1 MTAVGSPSYHLA
13 RMAYEVILSPQAI
26 EDLGGLEAYARVEV
40 RDQMAVHLTHE
51 PTKVSRSRIKRLRGL
66 AQPQYRL
73 RVGDI
78 RVFYDVVGPEVQVL
92 TIVSKEQ
99 AEQWLRESGIPG

>member
-1 MTAVGSPSYHLA
+1 
-13 RMAYEVILSPQAI
+13 MAFEVLLSPQAL
-26 EDLGGLEAYARVEV
+26 EDLNRLDAFIRAEV
-40 RDQMAVHLTHE
+40 RDQIALHLSHE
-51 PTKVSRSRIKRLRGL
+51 PMRTSRSRIKRLRGL

-78 RVFYDVVGPEVQVL
+78 RVFYDVVASEVHVL

-99 AEQWLRESGIPG
+99 AQQWLDESGIPG

>member
-1 MTAVGSPSYHLA
+1 
-13 RMAYEVILSPQAI
+13 MAFEVLLSPQAL
-26 EDLGGLEAYARVEV
+26 EDLNRLDAFIRAEV
-40 RDQMAVHLTHE
+40 RDQIALHLSHE
-51 PTKVSRSRIKRLRGL
+51 PMRTSRSRIKRLRGL

-78 RVFYDVVGPEVQVL
+78 RVFYDVVASEVHVL

-99 AEQWLRESGIPG
+99 AQEWLDESGIPG